1 MDSLWIETTKDKR
14 PLNVLEKDKKTEI
27 CIIGAGL
34 FGLTTAYYLS
44 KKGKKV
50 IVIEK
55 GRIGE
60 KVSGNTTGKITS
72 QHGLFYN
79 HLINDFG
86 EEYAQKY
93 LESNEQAIKNILKI
107 IETENIECDLEEK
120 NSYVYTTKQEEVI
133 EIEKEVEAVNKL
145 GKNAKF
151 VNKIDLPFAIQGA
164 IEFENQAQFNP
175 RKYMYGLCER
185 ILKENDVYEFT
196 TALEINKSMIG
207 YDVITDKGTINAKH
221 VVIAT
226 HYPIKNFPG
235 LYFTKMYQSTSYV
248 IAIKT
253 NQKLPQDMYINVKE
267 PFYSFRTAKYNGEQI
282 LLICGSDHKTGEP
295 IANDGKYKELEKKA
309 KELYPDAQILF
320 RWNTRDCIGLD
331 KVPYIG
337 EFSNIMKNVYVG
349 TGFKKWGMTLSNVA
363 ANIVS
368 DDILGET
375 NQYKDIFTATRVE
388 PIKNRWEEKNMIK
401 ESVNS
406 ILLNKFKVEPEDIEK
421 IKNDNGAI
429 IKINGENIGIYKDIE
444 GKVYAVKPNC
454 THLGCLLSWNNL
466 DKTWDCPCHGSRFDY
481 KGENIY
487 EPAIK
492 NLETINIYDNEK

>member
-454 THLGCLLSWNNL
+454 AHLGCLLSWNNL